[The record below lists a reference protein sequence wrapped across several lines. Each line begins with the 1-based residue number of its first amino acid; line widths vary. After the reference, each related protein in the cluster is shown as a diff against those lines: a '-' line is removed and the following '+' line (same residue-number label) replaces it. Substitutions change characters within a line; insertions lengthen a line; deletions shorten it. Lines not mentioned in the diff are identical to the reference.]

1 MAICA
6 GGFILFD
13 RKAAFWITTTL
24 LVCLFAI
31 FILLAVFI
39 TPKMDLDEVDPTL
52 VPVLESMGQMV
63 WWMTVGLVMMPVMLL
78 IMALSVYF
86 LFTSNNEV
94 GPNKGAI
101 VGPNFLDTKDAKES
115 RELKEFKD
123 PKATAKA
130 VFTPGN
136 KVADVVNP
144 SDALDLRYA
153 RGEITRDKYL
163 EMQRDL
169 KKVKL

>member
-6 GGFILFD
+6 GGFILID

-39 TPKMDLDEVDPTL
+39 TPKMDLDGVDPTL
-52 VPVLESMGQMV
+52 TPVLESMGQMV
-63 WWMTVGLVMMPVMLL
+63 WWMTVGLIMMPIMLL
-78 IMALSVYF
+78 ILALSIYF

-101 VGPNFLDTKDAKES
+101 VGPNFFETKEAKES
-115 RELKEFKD
+115 KDLKQ
-123 PKATAKA
+123 AKP
-130 VFTPGN
+130 FTPGN
-136 KVADVVNP
+136 KVAEVTNP